1 MRYDEIIK
9 VFKTCDAM
17 VNGKEAD
24 WKTVR
29 GQHVAFGANGELVAG
44 NPKVFGKKYSQ
55 INRSGN
61 KSQAQET
68 QSAKAP
74 ANKANNTKNKSG
86 QTEIK
91 GSEKQVSWAK
101 NIRENIN
108 KTLNQAI
115 ETMKKDPRYESTP
128 QAKEMVKT
136 LEDRKNKINNSSS
149 AGDIIDFFGR
159 YKPTG
164 KFPDDY
170 MSLMAHYKVT
180 PNNGYNF
187 K

>member
-1 MRYDEIIK
+1 MWCRIMKYDSIIK
-9 VFKTCDAM
+9 VFKTCDAL
-17 VNGKEAD
+17 VNGKEAN

-29 GQHVAFGANGELVAG
+29 SQHVAFANGELIAG
-44 NPKVFGKKYSQ
+44 NPKVFGKKYQNQSNKAENKLQ
-55 INRSGN
+55 EAQSTKTPENNTNN
-61 KSQAQET
+61 KSD
-68 QSAKAP
+68 
-74 ANKANNTKNKSG
+74 

-91 GSEKQVSWAK
+91 GSEKQVKWAK
-101 NIRENIN
+101 SIRENIN
-108 KTLNQAI
+108 RTLNQAI

-128 QAKEMVKT
+128 QAQEMVKT
-136 LEDRKNKINNSSS
+136 LEGRKNKINNSSS